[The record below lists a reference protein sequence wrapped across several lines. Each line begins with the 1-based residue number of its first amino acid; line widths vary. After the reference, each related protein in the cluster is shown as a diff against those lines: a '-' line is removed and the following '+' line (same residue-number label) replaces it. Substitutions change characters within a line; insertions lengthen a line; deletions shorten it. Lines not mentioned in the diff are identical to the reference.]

1 MLQLDTMETTVQTH
15 LSGTVVSDSTAG
27 SYAAC
32 TMPHGVPSISKVL
45 TTACSIE
52 LVHGVMQAR
61 LHVLCRYPNNAR
73 IEQLI
78 SLESILPNGQ
88 KKVPKVYQI
97 ACHPLQPHLVAV
109 AANAGNC

>member
-1 MLQLDTMETTVQTH
+1 MAFAALSERLCQTAKYAQQSLILNVCMLGKLLAKVLVM
-15 LSGTVVSDSTAG
+15 A
-27 SYAAC
+27 AAC
-32 TMPHGVPSISKVL
+32 SLYI
-45 TTACSIE
+45 A
-52 LVHGVMQAR
+52 VMQAR
-61 LHVLCRYPNNAR
+61 LDALCRYPNNAR

-109 AANAGNC
+109 AANAGDC